1 MDRLLLGRLRRLLHN
16 IIVSEIHAEWG
27 NAWPWIAEHLNREWI
42 QREYTPRYIRPE
54 FNAEGKP
61 PYIDAFAVLVN
72 NNCRA
77 IPLGIEVKVTTR
89 LDRRQV
95 VDELD
100 LLDNYMARSD
110 ERRGEMLSWIGTPE
124 CRNGVRDTGWRIYV
138 LMVPGAIANDAA
150 ALVDSVRWG
159 RVVSTVIPIE
169 DVIEVLGIREALS
182 LLIGNWN
189 TVIPRLQPSVVAP
202 GYKERYSGNNSHNN
216 NHHYKWHA

>member
-16 IIVSEIHAEWG
+16 IIVSEVHAEWG
-27 NAWPWIAEHLNREWI
+27 NVWPLIAGYLNQQWLRG
-42 QREYTPRYIRPE
+42 YTPMYIRPE

-61 PYIDAFAVLVN
+61 PYIDIFAVFIN
-72 NNCRA
+72 DKCMA

-95 VDELD
+95 TDELN

-110 ERRGEMLSWIGTPE
+110 ERRGELLSWLGTPE

-138 LMVPGAIANDAA
+138 LMVPSIIVDDAT
-150 ALVDSVRWG
+150 ALINSVKG
-159 RVVSTVIPIE
+159 SRVVSTVIPIE

-189 TVIPRLQPSVVAP
+189 TVIPRLQPGVVAP
-202 GYKERYSGNNSHNN
+202 GYKERYSGDNGHNN